1 MYASKLTRNLFAY
14 SLLLS
19 LFIGKQAKAQA
30 DSSRVPLMIDT
41 SLFASRA
48 SLIALPDSF
57 SNVPTVVSWPY
68 FYSESDA
75 LLNHD
80 PSEADKRLYK
90 KYKILAAADPTKK
103 NHERYY
109 ALACAMWE
117 LEKTEEAKQM
127 FLKILHSTEPYY
139 SATYYHASDLGRGK
153 RPGRYGYGSYTSHY
167 KHYASAY
174 LARIHAEHK
183 EFDQALAHVAAAD
196 TVYTLEYTCGTG
208 YMMHH
213 TYMQSLYVMC
223 YEGQGNYNKVID
235 LLLTDSYN
243 STPALLRSL
252 KKLYQPQAIR
262 DSLAAALNS
271 LVFVADSVP
280 TTYSTYENY
289 GKENEVKTEISFMSG
304 TAGMCLFGHPVTLR
318 ASYLGQ
324 GEIAT
329 REFFVKNFLESGF
342 YRALSKEE

>member
-1 MYASKLTRNLFAY
+1 MIRSLFAC

-19 LFIGKQAKAQA
+19 LLISKQVKAQT
-30 DSSRVPLMIDT
+30 DSNQVSLTIDT
-41 SLFASRA
+41 SLFSSWA

-57 SNVPTVVSWPY
+57 SFLPSIESWPY

-75 LLNHD
+75 LLNHN
-80 PSEADKRLYK
+80 PTEADKRLYK
-90 KYKILAAADPTKK
+90 KYKTLAATDPTKK
-103 NHERYY
+103 NHERYH
-109 ALACAMWE
+109 ALACALWE

-139 SATYYHASDLGRGK
+139 SANYYHSSDLGRGK
-153 RPGRYGYGSYTSHY
+153 RSGRYGYGSYTSNY
-167 KHYASAY
+167 KHYASVY
-174 LARIHAEHK
+174 LAKIRAEHK
-183 EFDQALAHVAAAD
+183 EFDQALAYVVTAD

-223 YEGQGNYNKVID
+223 YEGQGNYNRVVD
-235 LLLTDSYN
+235 LLLADSYN
-243 STPALLRSL
+243 SHPALLRSL
-252 KKLYQPQAIR
+252 KKLYQPEVIR
-262 DSLAAALNS
+262 DSLAAALNN

-318 ASYLGQ
+318 ASYLDQ
-324 GEIAT
+324 GDIAT

-342 YRALSKEE
+342 YRALSEEE